1 MIRIAI
7 DRDRC
12 IGSGNCLFWAPGTFD
27 LGDDGIA
34 VVIDQ
39 DGDAEDRI
47 RVAADGCPTRAI
59 SIEPAGEPG
68 NRPLGAESTGTEE
81 VGQPHADRP
90 H

>member
-34 VVIDQ
+34 MVIDAE
-39 DGDAEDRI
+39 GDAEDRI

-59 SIEPAGEPG
+59 SVEPAGG
-68 NRPLGAESTGTEE
+68 SLGTEE
-81 VGQPHADRP
+81 EGQSHADRP